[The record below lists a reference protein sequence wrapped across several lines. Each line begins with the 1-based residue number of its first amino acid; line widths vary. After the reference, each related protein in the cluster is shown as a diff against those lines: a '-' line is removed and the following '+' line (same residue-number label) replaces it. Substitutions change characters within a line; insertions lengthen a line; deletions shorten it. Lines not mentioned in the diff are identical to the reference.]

1 MFGSGDFWDKSLLWF
16 LKILKLPSFYWGN
29 FKKFSIMHSGNLSNI
44 ALRNMWLLVQTLSV
58 AKNRSIRYLKQ
69 LAKFS
74 ISKHFPICLLE
85 SQLKIGMRQ
94 RKNTLDLISW
104 VKQKICGPPAKCSR
118 FGMQAFSSCNQQEDC
133 SLVVA

>member
-16 LKILKLPSFYWGN
+16 LKILKLPSFYCGN

-74 ISKHFPICLLE
+74 IPKHFPICLFE
-85 SQLKIGMRQ
+85 SRLKIGMRQ

-118 FGMQAFSSCNQQEDC
+118 FGTQAFSSCNQQEDC